1 MARPFCAGVGRCDGL
16 KCATSVMSEIGCC
29 CCLLGAGLV
38 ANALMDKSSLS
49 QLEIDRNDIGVEGR
63 SGERTAGGNIQR
75 GVRMEMASFFEII
88 LESGVGLLWW
98 LELRRRC

>member
-1 MARPFCAGVGRCDGL
+1 M
-16 KCATSVMSEIGCC
+16 MSEIGCC
-29 CCLLGAGLV
+29 CCLVGARLV
-38 ANALMDKSSLS
+38 ANALMDKSGLS
-49 QLEIDRNDIGVEGR
+49 QFQIPNNDIGVEGR

-98 LELRRRC
+98 LELRHRC